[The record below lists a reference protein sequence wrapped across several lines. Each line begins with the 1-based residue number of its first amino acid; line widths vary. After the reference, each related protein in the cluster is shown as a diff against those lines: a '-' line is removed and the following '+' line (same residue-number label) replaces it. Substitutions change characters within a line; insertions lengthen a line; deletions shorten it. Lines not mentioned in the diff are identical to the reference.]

1 MRNAIVTMFGSK
13 KFLTAVTGVA
23 VVVLEDLG
31 LPISEEALLPLV
43 AYIVGQGIADHGKE
57 RAKVESGK
65 ADELLG
71 VLGHGS

>member
-13 KFLTAVTGVA
+13 KFLTALTGVA
-23 VVVLEDLG
+23 VVVFENLG
-31 LPISEEALLPLV
+31 VPISEEALLPLV

-71 VLGHGS
+71 ALGRNS